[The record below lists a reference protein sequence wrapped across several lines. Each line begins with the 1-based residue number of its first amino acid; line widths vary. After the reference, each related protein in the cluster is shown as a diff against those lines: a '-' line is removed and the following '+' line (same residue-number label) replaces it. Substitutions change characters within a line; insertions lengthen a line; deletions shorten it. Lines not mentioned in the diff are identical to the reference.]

1 MYIKIYNKNFD
12 LSSPFKKYL
21 LDKFKT
27 IDKYQ
32 ADILSFRV
40 DLSRDQNHK
49 KGEIYNIDLTVV
61 LPNKQT
67 IRLSETSADARAAV
81 DILQDK
87 LSRQL
92 VKTKDKKLSK
102 IKRGGAKLKSL
113 KFWKKKEY

>member
-12 LSSPFKKYL
+12 LSPPFKNYL

-40 DLSRDQNHK
+40 DLSRDQHHK
-49 KGEIYNIDLTVV
+49 KGEVFTIDVKLN
-61 LPNKQT
+61 LPNKKNIILQE
-67 IRLSETSADARAAV
+67 IHADPRAAV

-87 LSRQL
+87 LARQL
-92 VKTKDKKLSK
+92 VKTKDKKISQL
-102 IKRGGAKLKSL
+102 RRRAAKLKSL

>member
-1 MYIKIYNKNFD
+1 MYIKIHNKNFD

-27 IDKYQ
+27 IEKYQ
-32 ADILSFRV
+32 ANILSFQV
-40 DLSRDQNHK
+40 DLSRDQHHN
-49 KGEIYNIDLTVV
+49 KGEVYTVDLTIT
-61 LPNKQT
+61 LPDKQT
-67 IRLSETSADARAAV
+67 IRLSETNADARAAV

-92 VKTKDKKLSK
+92 VKTKNKRLSK
-102 IKRGGAKLKSL
+102 IRRGGAKLKSL